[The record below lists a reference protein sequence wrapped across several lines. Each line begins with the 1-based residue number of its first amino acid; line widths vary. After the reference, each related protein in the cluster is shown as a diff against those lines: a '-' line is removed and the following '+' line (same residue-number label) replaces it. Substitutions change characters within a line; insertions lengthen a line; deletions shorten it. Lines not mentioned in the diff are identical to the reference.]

1 MKLNVLINRQHNVV
15 TRNRRD
21 DCLIAA
27 SDCATVLVTVFEA
40 EIDVLQANEL
50 FPVEAPDA
58 ILVTVIVVLPAVVR
72 PVAVNV
78 PVPAVETVI
87 VAD

>member
-1 MKLNVLINRQHNVV
+1 MVSVTTEVPTATQAAVADIEVV
-15 TRNRRD
+15 
-21 DCLIAA
+21 AA
-27 SDCATVLVTVFEA
+27 RDCATVLVTVFGA

-58 ILVTVIVVLPAVVR
+58 ILVTVIIVLPAVVK

-87 VAD
+87 VAV